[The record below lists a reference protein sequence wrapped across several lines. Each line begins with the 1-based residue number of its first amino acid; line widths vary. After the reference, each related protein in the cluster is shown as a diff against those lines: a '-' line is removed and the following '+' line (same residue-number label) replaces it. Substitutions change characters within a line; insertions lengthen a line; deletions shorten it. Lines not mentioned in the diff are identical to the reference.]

1 LITIGALALT
11 QILCIPAAEAAS
23 INAYAEVCSGYYGY
37 VENPRLAC
45 AQGTLGSGGGV
56 IMGGSGVG
64 RGINVPF
71 TVDSYN
77 SEFSA
82 TAAALQDYGVFKGYA
97 AVHVVDQHPDIFG
110 GVYRAQAIGEQDET
124 WTITGGTGLGYLN
137 LAFGVTGSAHTN
149 VFVSGGNGTEGG
161 DAYLVISI
169 YMATSG
175 EPSQSATTDLIRTG
189 GTYAARPAGSGDLTF
204 IFGVPFQLKVSSI
217 VSAGG
222 GYDRFNPPDF
232 FGVDSTAAFHHTS
245 VLSGVGVKDAFGNPV
260 DFTLTTDSGTR
271 YPISAPIDA
280 SAVPEPGTLALFGL
294 GSIVLSIVLRRR
306 QASDVS

>member
-1 LITIGALALT
+1 
-11 QILCIPAAEAAS
+11 
-23 INAYAEVCSGYYGY
+23 
-37 VENPRLAC
+37 
-45 AQGTLGSGGGV
+45 
-56 IMGGSGVG
+56 
-64 RGINVPF
+64 
-71 TVDSYN
+71 
-77 SEFSA
+77 
-82 TAAALQDYGVFKGYA
+82 
-97 AVHVVDQHPDIFG
+97 
-110 GVYRAQAIGEQDET
+110 
-124 WTITGGTGLGYLN
+124 